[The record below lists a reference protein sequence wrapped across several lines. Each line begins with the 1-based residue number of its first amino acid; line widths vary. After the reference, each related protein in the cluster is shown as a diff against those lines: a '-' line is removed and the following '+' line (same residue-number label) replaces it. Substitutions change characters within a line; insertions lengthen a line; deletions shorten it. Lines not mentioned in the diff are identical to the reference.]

1 MSEKALEILTRL
13 GITADL
19 SAEDVDIDAIVN
31 ETRTKIADLVKSD
44 GDFLEPIKAQVKSE
58 TSIVAAKKAKKA
70 LNEKWGLG
78 MSNKEL
84 DETDYDAL
92 LDMTYEKSKQS
103 TTAEVNTLQ
112 EQIIALT
119 NKAKEIEDAAES
131 KVKEVEKQWAEKYLG
146 GRRSEIAAKAIGELE
161 LIISKDKAA
170 RFAELDLKDKGY
182 HIDFDADGNAVVMQG
197 EYAALKPDKTGKL
210 SVNEAYALVLDEFVK
225 KSNGAPQA
233 QPNSRLTSLP
243 ENLHP
248 AMAQRLKEMEAKFQA

>member
-1 MSEKALEILTRL
+1 MSEKALEILAKL

-19 SAEDVDIDAIVN
+19 SADDVDTDAIVA

-44 GDFLEPIKAQVKSE
+44 GEFLEPIKAQVKSE

-146 GRRSEIAAKAIGELE
+146 GRRSEVAAKEVGELE
-161 LIISKDKAA
+161 LIISNDTAMRYA
-170 RFAELDLKDKGY
+170 GLGMRDKGW
-182 HIDFDADGNAVVMQG
+182 HIDFNDDGTPKVMQG
-197 EYAALKPDKTGKL
+197 EYEALKPDKTGKL
-210 SVNEAYALVLDEFVK
+210 TVKEAYAILLDEFVK
-225 KSNGAPQA
+225 KSNGAPQV

-243 ENLHP
+243 DNLSP